1 MPTLRRPLPV
11 PHPPSVPMT
20 VDSVDTQHPIDRL
33 PPQNPEAEEAVLG
46 SLLMDPEAVGK
57 VASFLKPEDFY
68 RERNGVIFSA
78 MLEIYDRHQPV
89 DFLTVSDELKRMGR
103 YEEVGGLGYLS
114 HLIGVVPTAIHVE
127 HYARIVE
134 RTAVKRRL
142 ISAAGKIAAVAY
154 DDTLDLD
161 TTLEKAEQLLFDVSQ
176 RRVSR
181 DFEPLGAI
189 LGDYLEE
196 MELRAADG
204 EGRRGVPT
212 GYIELDKYTGGLQRS
227 DLIIVAA
234 RPSMGKST
242 WALNIV
248 QNAAVR
254 HRATCAIFSL
264 EMSKQQLAHRLLCSE
279 SGVDATKLRLGMIN
293 DAEQRKLHH
302 AFELLSEAPI
312 YIDDTPSI
320 NLAELRSK
328 ARRLHAEVGVDMVV
342 VDYLQLV
349 TTGRGGDNRVQEIS
363 EISRSLKALAREL
376 NAPVI
381 ALSQLSRAVEA
392 RTPHIPMLS
401 DLRESGSIEQDA
413 DVVLFIYREE
423 MYNKDTDKKGIA
435 DIILA
440 KHRNGPTGQFPLLF
454 LSSSTRFVDLEAY
467 RHE

>member
-1 MPTLRRPLPV
+1 MA
-11 PHPPSVPMT
+11 
-20 VDSVDTQHPIDRL
+20 VDSVETQHPIDRL

-46 SLLMDPEAVGK
+46 SLLMDPEAVGR
-57 VASFLKPEDFY
+57 VAPFLRPDDFY
-68 RERNGVIFSA
+68 RERNGTIYSA
-78 MLEIYDRHQPV
+78 MLAVYDRHEPV
-89 DFLTVSDELKRMGR
+89 DFLTVTDELKRTGR

-114 HLIGVVPTAIHVE
+114 HLVGIVPTAVHVE

-154 DDTLDLD
+154 DDSLELDA
-161 TTLEKAEQLLFDVSQ
+161 TLEKAEQVLFGVSQ
-176 RRVSR
+176 RRVTR
-181 DFEPLGAI
+181 DFEPLGTI

-196 MELRAADG
+196 MELRAADERG
-204 EGRRGVPT
+204 RGVPT
-212 GYIELDKYTGGLQRS
+212 GFIELEKLTGGLQRS
-227 DLIIVAA
+227 DLIILAA
-234 RPSMGKST
+234 RPSMGKSS

-248 QNAAVR
+248 QNAALR
-254 HRATCAIFSL
+254 SHATCAIFSV

-293 DAEQRKLHH
+293 DAERRKLHR

-320 NLAELRSK
+320 SITELRSK
-328 ARRLHAEVGVDMVV
+328 ARRLHAEVGIDLVV

-349 TTGRGGDNRVQEIS
+349 TSGRSSDNRVQEIS

-381 ALSQLSRAVEA
+381 ALSQLSRAVES

-401 DLRESGSIEQDA
+401 DLRESGSLEQDA
-413 DVVLFIYREE
+413 DLVLFIYREE
-423 MYNKDTDKKGIA
+423 MYDRETDKKGIA
-435 DIILA
+435 DIIVA
-440 KHRNGPTGQFPLLF
+440 KHRNGPTGQFSLLF
-454 LSSSTRFVDLEAY
+454 LEKSTRFVDLEVY
-467 RHE
+467 RNE

>member
-1 MPTLRRPLPV
+1 
-11 PHPPSVPMT
+11 MT

-57 VASFLKPEDFY
+57 ISSFLKTEDFY
-68 RERNGVIFSA
+68 RERNGVIYSI
-78 MLEIYDRHQPV
+78 MLEIYNRHQPV
-89 DFLTVSDELKRMGR
+89 DFLTVSDELKRASR
-103 YEEVGGLGYLS
+103 YEEVGALGYLS
-114 HLIGVVPTAIHVE
+114 HLIGVVPTAVHVE

-142 ISAAGKIAAVAY
+142 ITAAGKIAAVAY

-161 TTLEKAEQLLFDVSQ
+161 TTLEKAEQLLFNVSQ
-176 RRVSR
+176 RRVTR

-196 MELRAADG
+196 MELRAADE
-204 EGRRGVPT
+204 EGGRGIPS
-212 GYIELDKYTGGLQRS
+212 GFIELDKYTGGLQRS
-227 DLIIVAA
+227 DLVIVAA

-248 QNAAVR
+248 QNSAVR
-254 HRATCAIFSL
+254 HHATCAVFSL

-293 DAEQRKLHH
+293 DSEQRKLHH

-320 NLAELRSK
+320 NLTELRSK
-328 ARRLHAEVGVDMVV
+328 ARRLHAEVGIDMVV
-342 VDYLQLV
+342 VDYLQLI
-349 TTGRGGDNRVQEIS
+349 TTGRSGDNRVQEIS

-413 DVVLFIYREE
+413 DIVLFIYRED

-440 KHRNGPTGQFPLLF
+440 KHRNGPTGQFSLLF
-454 LSSSTRFVDLEAY
+454 LDKSTRFVDLEAY
-467 RHE
+467 RSE

>member
-1 MPTLRRPLPV
+1 MA
-11 PHPPSVPMT
+11 
-20 VDSVDTQHPIDRL
+20 VDSINTQNPIDRL

-46 SLLMDPEAVGK
+46 SLLMDPEAIGK
-57 VASFLKPEDFY
+57 ICTFLKPEDFY
-68 RERNGVIFSA
+68 RERNAVIYSA
-78 MLEIYDRHQPV
+78 MLAIYGRTAPQEPV
-89 DFLTVSDELKRMGR
+89 DFLTVSDELRRTGR
-103 YEEVGGLGYLS
+103 YEEVGGLAYLS
-114 HLIGVVPTAIHVE
+114 HLIGVVPTAVHVE

-142 ISAAGKIAAVAY
+142 ISTAGKIAAVAY
-154 DDTLDLD
+154 DDSLDLD
-161 TTLEKAEQLLFDVSQ
+161 VTLEKAEQLLFNVSQ
-176 RRVSR
+176 RRVTR
-181 DFEPLGAI
+181 DFEPLSAI
-189 LGDYLEE
+189 LGDYLEQ
-196 MELRAADG
+196 MHATGADAEHAG
-204 EGRRGVPT
+204 AIPSGF
-212 GYIELDKYTGGLQRS
+212 IELDKYTGGLQRS

-254 HRATCAIFSL
+254 HHATCAVFSL
-264 EMSKQQLAHRLLCSE
+264 EMSKQQLAHRLLCAE

-302 AFELLSEAPI
+302 AFETLSEAPI

-320 NLAELRSK
+320 NLTELRSK
-328 ARRLHAEVGVDMVV
+328 ARRLHLQVGIDVLV
-342 VDYLQLV
+342 VDYLQLI
-349 TTGRGGDNRVQEIS
+349 TTNRSGDNRVQEIS
-363 EISRSLKALAREL
+363 EISRSLKGLAREL

-413 DVVLFIYREE
+413 DIVLFIYRED
-423 MYNKDTDKKGIA
+423 MYNKDTEKKGIA

-454 LSSSTRFVDLEAY
+454 LDKSTRFVDLEAY